1 MNKKVAEIKLKL
13 KKEPEFPLEAET
25 ISPDQFANKTVA
37 DIKKLTV
44 YHGNE
49 EKSIGDY
56 FDVSGKAGD
65 VGDLKITIDGDLSM
79 VKRIG
84 EKMTGGAIVINGNVG
99 MHVGSQMK
107 GGKITVNGNADDW
120 AGAML
125 KGGELEITGDAGNY
139 VGAAYRGFWKG
150 MENGIIRVKGKI
162 GIEALTWVS
171 GSKPGKRFPTL
182 ICGGAGSFLGIHS
195 HGGTIIVEGD
205 CDRCAGADQ
214 VRGTIVIKGK
224 VSGILPS
231 YVKIGEVK
239 EIELMNGEIVK
250 GKFIEYSGDH
260 SVAKNHTKIDKKTG
274 QISNSSNGRLF
285 VQI

>member
-1 MNKKVAEIKLKL
+1 VNKRMAEIKLKL
-13 KKEPEFPLEAET
+13 KKEPDFPLEAEV
-25 ISPDQFANKTVA
+25 ISPDQFANKTGA
-37 DIKKLTV
+37 EIKKLTV

-56 FDVSGKAGD
+56 FDVSGKAGE
-65 VGDLKITIDGDLSM
+65 VEDLKIIIDGDLSM

-84 EKMTGGAIVINGNVG
+84 ELMTGGEIVINGNVG

-125 KGGELEITGDAGNY
+125 NGGELTITGDAGHY

-150 MENGIIRVKGKI
+150 MQNGIIRVKGKI
-162 GIEALTWVS
+162 GDEALTWVS
-171 GSKPGKRFPTL
+171 GSKPAKRFPTL

-205 CDRCAGADQ
+205 CDRCIGADQ
-214 VRGTIVIKGK
+214 VRGTIVVKGK
-224 VSGILPS
+224 VSRILPS
-231 YVKIGEVK
+231 YVKLGEVK
-239 EIELMNGEIVK
+239 EIELMNGDKIT
-250 GKFIEYSGDH
+250 GKFNEYSGDH
-260 SVAKNHTKIDKKTG
+260 SVAKNHSKIDKKTG
-274 QISNSSNGRLF
+274 NISNSSNGRLYIA
-285 VQI
+285 V